1 MLLQVPVAAVG
12 WAGVGGCPE
21 WRRSTPSCAHCRRPS
36 IPISPCHLSH
46 QIWRGSE
53 EARRDVRAAHS
64 LLSKL
69 GRDFAQFIN
78 VRDDHSTTLL
88 HLAARQGRADVAG
101 EQRHCIRFDRLIQVI
116 SLILPL
122 PPLARGSAQLAPLPQ
137 SDCGC
142 RFLIAFCCRFP
153 GSTSLHLAAR
163 SGNLD
168 CI

>member
-1 MLLQVPVAAVG
+1 MLLQAPVAAVC
-12 WAGVGGCPE
+12 WAGVGGCPA
-21 WRRSTPSCAHCRRPS
+21 WRRSTPACAHCHRPCRPALFSPLLRPCSLLPHRPS

-69 GRDFAQFIN
+69 GRGFAQFIN
-78 VRDDHSTTLL
+78 VRDDHGTTPL

-137 SDCGC
+137 SDC
-142 RFLIAFCCRFP
+142 CC
-153 GSTSLHLAAR
+153 
-163 SGNLD
+163 
-168 CI
+168 